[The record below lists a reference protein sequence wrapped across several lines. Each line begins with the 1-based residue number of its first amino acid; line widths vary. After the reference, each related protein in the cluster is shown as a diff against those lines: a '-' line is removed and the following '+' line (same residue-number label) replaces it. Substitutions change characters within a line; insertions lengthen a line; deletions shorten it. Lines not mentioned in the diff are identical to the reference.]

1 MSVRLA
7 IARRFST
14 SFTQACVI
22 ACVAFFLVIPAWGGG
37 RTKILYR
44 PKPNQGAHFW
54 GTMVFDSAGNLY
66 GTTQQGGIIPCGP
79 QQGCGTVFEL
89 SPQPDGTWTPQVL
102 YQFKG
107 GTDGDLVYSGV
118 IFDGAGNL
126 YGTTAAGGANDY
138 GTAYE
143 LSPGADGWTETL
155 LHTFAD
161 QAGDGEYPQAP
172 LTFDQSGN
180 LYGTT
185 YVGRTPCDYGTVY
198 QLSPNPQG
206 GWTENILHC
215 FTGSAGDGTYP
226 STGLI
231 FDPAGNLYS
240 TTYIGPDGTGSVF
253 ELSPSGGSWMETV
266 LYSFPGGPAVYPWAP
281 LVRDKSGNLYGI
293 FYGGVFELTPS
304 GGGWTYST
312 IYESQPGLH
321 GVAPNSLIIDEAG
334 NLLGTAEGGS
344 SSNCHGG
351 GCGAVFKLTHR
362 EKEWQMTVLHNF
374 PGGAGGADP
383 YGGLVMDQQGNL
395 YGTTY
400 DGGRKGCRD
409 GGCGV
414 VVEISAKPE

>member
-1 MSVRLA
+1 
-7 IARRFST
+7 
-14 SFTQACVI
+14 
-22 ACVAFFLVIPAWGGG
+22 
-37 RTKILYR
+37 
-44 PKPNQGAHFW
+44 
-54 GTMVFDSAGNLY
+54 MVFDSAGNLY

-79 QQGCGTVFEL
+79 VQGCGTVFEL

-118 IFDGAGNL
+118 ILDSVGNL
-126 YGTTAAGGANDY
+126 YGTTAAGGANGY

-143 LSPGADGWTETL
+143 LSPGANGWTETL
-155 LHTFAD
+155 LHTFAS
-161 QAGDGEYPQAP
+161 QSGDGEYSVGP

-185 YVGRTPCDYGTVY
+185 YQGRTPCDYGTVY

-206 GWTENILHC
+206 GWTENVLHC
-215 FTGSAGDGTYP
+215 FDGSDSDGTYP
-226 STGLI
+226 SAGVI

-240 TTYIGPDGTGSVF
+240 TTFLGGPNGDGTVF
-253 ELSPSGGSWMETV
+253 ELSPSGGSWTEDI
-266 LYSFPGGPAVYPWAP
+266 LYSFGQNGSGIYPYAS

-312 IYESQPGLH
+312 IYEAQPGLH

-362 EKEWQMTVLHNF
+362 EKGWQMTVLHNF

-400 DGGRKGCRD
+400 DGGRKGCG

-414 VVEISAKPE
+414 VFEISATQPE